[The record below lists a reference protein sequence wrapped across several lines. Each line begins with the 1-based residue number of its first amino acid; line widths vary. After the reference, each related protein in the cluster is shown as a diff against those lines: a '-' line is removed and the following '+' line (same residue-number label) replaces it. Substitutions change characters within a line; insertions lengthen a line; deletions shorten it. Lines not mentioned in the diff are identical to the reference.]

1 MSYNPTLS
9 TLTGNIMLKDFA
21 KLQTFLMVIK
31 EKSFSKASAK
41 LGISQP
47 AVTQQIKFIED
58 YLNTKIVERKKN
70 GILLTKEGEDLFR
83 VAQRL
88 ERAIA
93 NSEKELLKIINKEFT
108 FVMGSSYAI
117 GNYVLPNYL
126 GEIKKRIDNEVYMQ
140 VGLSCDIIDLL
151 EDKKIDVAL
160 IESPIFR
167 DGIIYREWV
176 DDELVVFSNQK
187 IPKQLTAED
196 LTHFDWICRDEN
208 SHTRKLTSEVFEE
221 MGVQCDNFNVLGV
234 LASPT
239 AIKESILHADKTSE
253 RPLVSVMSRH
263 VIQAEIEDGK
273 LFEARLKNYK
283 IERKFYIAYSKDRK
297 HDAFVDNVVNYLLSL
312 TKI

>member
-1 MSYNPTLS
+1 
-9 TLTGNIMLKDFA
+9 MLKDFA

-58 YLNTKIVERKKN
+58 YLDTKIVERKKN

-83 VAQRL
+83 IATKL
-88 ERAIA
+88 EKAIA

-117 GNYVLPNYL
+117 GNYILPNYL
-126 GEIKKRIDNEVYMQ
+126 SEIKKRIDNEVYMQ
-140 VGLSCDIIDLL
+140 VALSQEIIEQL

-160 IESPIFR
+160 IESPIFKE
-167 DGIIYREWV
+167 GITYREWV
-176 DDELVVFSNQK
+176 EDELVFFSNQP
-187 IPKQLTAED
+187 IPKHLKVEHLTN
-196 LTHFDWICRDEN
+196 FDWICRNEQ
-208 SHTRKLTSEVFEE
+208 SHTRKIASEVFEE
-221 MGVQCDNFNVLGV
+221 LGVNCSSFNVIAV
-234 LASPT
+234 LDTPT
-239 AIKESILHADKTSE
+239 SIKESIMYSDKNAE

-263 VIQAEIEDGK
+263 VIKNEVENGQ
-273 LFEARLKNYK
+273 LFEARVAGFKM
-283 IERKFYIAYSKDRK
+283 ERKFYIAYLKDKK

-312 TKI
+312 TKV

>member
-1 MSYNPTLS
+1 
-9 TLTGNIMLKDFA
+9 MLKDFA

-58 YLNTKIVERKKN
+58 YLDTKIVERKKN

-83 VAQRL
+83 IATRL
-88 ERAIA
+88 EKAIS
-93 NSEKELLKIINKEFT
+93 NSEKELLNIINKEFT
-108 FVMGSSYAI
+108 FVMGSSFAI

-126 GEIKKRIDNEVYMQ
+126 GEIKKRIDNEVHMQ
-140 VGLSCDIIDLL
+140 VGLSSEIIDLL

-160 IESPIFR
+160 IESPVFR

-176 DDELVVFSNQK
+176 EDELVVFSNQQL
-187 IPKQLTAED
+187 PKQLKAED
-196 LTHFDWICRDEN
+196 LMSYDWICRDEN
-208 SHTRKLTSEVFEE
+208 SHTRKLTSEAFEE
-221 MGVQCDNFNVLGV
+221 LGVQCNSFNVIGV
-234 LASPT
+234 LTSPT
-239 AIKESILHADKTSE
+239 AIKESILHADKKSAK
-253 RPLVSVMSRH
+253 PLVSIMSRH
-263 VIQAEIEDGK
+263 VIQAELANGT

-283 IERKFYIAYSKDRK
+283 IERKFFIAYSKDRK

-312 TKI
+312 NKI